1 MALENNLKD
10 KEQESGK
17 VISMHTYPGKD
28 IVAKVIGMTEPLIKK
43 EEATQKYGKLGKVFQ
58 MMTYPA
64 SLLKNMRDINNNNNR
79 A

>member
-1 MALENNLKD
+1 MALENNLKSN
-10 KEQESGK
+10 ESEKGK
-17 VISMHTYPGKD
+17 VINMNTYPGQE
-28 IVAKVIGMTEPLIKK
+28 IIAKVVSMTEPLLKK

-64 SLLKNMRDINNNNNR
+64 TILNRLKDSDNNNR

>member
-10 KEQESGK
+10 KERESGK
-17 VISMHTYPGKD
+17 VINMHTYPGKD
-28 IVAKVIGMTEPLIKK
+28 IVAKVIGMTEPLLKK

-64 SLLKNMRDINNNNNR
+64 TILNRLKDSDNNNR